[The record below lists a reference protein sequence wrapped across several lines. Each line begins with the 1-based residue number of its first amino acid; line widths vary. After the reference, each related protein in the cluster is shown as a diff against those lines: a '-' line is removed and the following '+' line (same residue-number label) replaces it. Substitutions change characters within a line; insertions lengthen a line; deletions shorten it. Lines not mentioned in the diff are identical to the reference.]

1 MIRINL
7 LPFRTARKKENIRR
21 QLSVGLLLIFFV
33 TLALV
38 YYNLV
43 LNNKISTLDSQIQ
56 DTKKQV
62 ETYRRDA
69 KKVDEIKKKLAN
81 LEKKTNVINNLE
93 LNREWPVRLLETMT
107 VAIVP
112 KRMWFTR
119 FSSKGDKIVID
130 GVALDNKTVADFMT
144 RLEATG
150 LFSSVNLNNLQ
161 RKKIGKMPNLK
172 GYTITCKRAPLKKA
186 APANK
191 AKKK

>member
-21 QLSVGLLLIFFV
+21 QLSMALLMLFFIS
-33 TLALV
+33 LALV

-43 LNNKISTLDSQIQ
+43 LNNRISTLDNQIQ

-69 KKVDEIKKKLAN
+69 KKVDDIKKKLAN

-119 FSSKGDKIVID
+119 FSSKGDQIIVN

-144 RLEATG
+144 RLEGTG
-150 LFSSVNLNNLQ
+150 LFVSVNLNTLE

-172 GYTITCKRAPLKKA
+172 GYKITCKRAPLKKA
-186 APANK
+186 APAK
-191 AKKK
+191 EAKKK